1 MKKLLSVF
9 LALTLVFALCG
20 GALAAE
26 ETTEDLAGQLVIV
39 HTNDVHGS
47 IDTYAKAAALVDEY
61 EARGADVLL
70 VDDVFTTG
78 STIEDA
84 RGALEGAGH
93 ACRCLVLAR
102 A

>member
-9 LALTLVFALCG
+9 LALIMVFAMCT
-20 GALAAE
+20 GALAD
-26 ETTEDLAGQLVIV
+26 ETVQDLDGQVVIV

-70 VDDVFTTG
+70 VDDGDFSQG
-78 STIEDA
+78 LSLI
-84 RGALEGAGH
+84 H
-93 ACRCLVLAR
+93 I
-102 A
+102 